1 MGKTMGFFQNFN
13 LDLRRLSD
21 ALIYIQN
28 TPTASQEELAR
39 GMSVNRPVAEGFS
52 AWLRHTGLAKI
63 VVNDVSQTK
72 KSYQL
77 TQFGELVARY
87 DPTLSNL
94 GTQWILHYYLSV
106 KQDEAS
112 DAWYILINHYLPFH
126 TDFTS
131 DKFQAYFQNLMKTDA
146 KNRSALTKDPAA
158 ALYTYIQ
165 PDALAKLHIL
175 ERQNKAYVARRPNYP
190 SPLII
195 GYMLFDWWQHRYDY
209 TNTLRFSQLCN
220 EEESIGRICLA
231 DVSQVR
237 RFIIE
242 LTGLGYLSFSDTQ
255 HEPVNRL
262 QQRQASSLLEQY
274 YKQL

>member
-1 MGKTMGFFQNFN
+1 MGFFQNFN

-21 ALIYIQN
+21 ALIYVQN
-28 TPTASQEELAR
+28 NPTASQEELAR

-63 VVNDVSQTK
+63 IVNRDSQAK

-77 TQFGELVARY
+77 TQFGELAARY
-87 DPTLSNL
+87 DPTLSSL
-94 GTQWILHYYLSV
+94 ETQWILHYYLSV
-106 KQDEAS
+106 KQDEIS
-112 DAWYILINHYLPFH
+112 YAWHVLINHYLPFH
-126 TDFTS
+126 TDFTT
-131 DKFQAYFQNLMKTDA
+131 DGFRTYFGDLMGAEA
-146 KNRSALTKDPAA
+146 KNSSALKKDPEA
-158 ALYTYIQ
+158 ALYTYVR

-175 ERQNKAYVARRPNYP
+175 ERQNKTYLISQPNYP

-220 EEESIGRICLA
+220 EEESIGRVCLA

-237 RFIIE
+237 RFITE
-242 LTGLGYLSFSDTQ
+242 LTELGYLNFSDTQ

-262 QQRQASSLLEQY
+262 QQIQASSLLEQY
-274 YKQL
+274 YKQQ

>member
-21 ALIYIQN
+21 ALIYIQDN
-28 TPTASQEELAR
+28 PTASQEDLAH
-39 GMSVNRPVAEGFS
+39 GMSVNKPVAAGFS
-52 AWLRHTGLAKI
+52 AWLRHTGLAKM
-63 VVNDVSQTK
+63 VGNGDTLAK

-77 TQFGELVARY
+77 TQFGQLVARY
-87 DPTLSNL
+87 DPTLANL

-106 KQDEAS
+106 KRDEAS
-112 DAWYILINHYLPFH
+112 DAWYVLINHYLPFQ
-126 TDFTS
+126 TNFTG
-131 DKFQAYFQNLMKTDA
+131 DKFQAYFENMMETDA
-146 KNRSALTKDPAA
+146 KNRSALTKDPAS
-158 ALYTYIQ
+158 ALYTYVR

-175 ERQNKAYVARRPNYP
+175 EKQNNTYLVSRPNYP
-190 SPLII
+190 SPLIV
-195 GYMLFDWWQHRYDY
+195 GYMLFDWWQHRFDY

-237 RFIIE
+237 RFITD

-262 QQRQASSLLEQY
+262 RQLQASSLLERY
-274 YKQL
+274 YEQ